1 MKNHYII
8 FMALGLA
15 FIGVTF
21 LPGCYYDNEEE
32 LYELWY
38 AQNVCDT
45 LNVSYSQDIKPII
58 DGQCATSGCHVAGG
72 TGNGIFD
79 NYNGVKAKVDNGSMM
94 DRVVMTRDMPPSVP
108 LSDCNVQKFQAWIN
122 AGAPN
127 N

>member
-1 MKNHYII
+1 MKRKFPIVI
-8 FMALGLA
+8 ALVSALVVAG
-15 FIGVTF
+15 FI
-21 LPGCYYDNEEE
+21 PGCYYDNEEE

-58 DGQCATSGCHVAGG
+58 DGQCATTGCHIAGG

-94 DRVVMTRDMPPSVP
+94 QRVVVSRDMPPSTP
-108 LSDCNVQKFQAWIN
+108 LSDCNVQKFEAWIN

>member
-1 MKNHYII
+1 MKKEILI
-8 FMALGLA
+8 SGAIALILA
-15 FIGVTF
+15 LAVSTQ
-21 LPGCYYDNEEE
+21 GCYYDNEEE

-79 NYNGVKAKVDNGSMM
+79 NYNAVKAKVDNGSMM
-94 DRVVMTRDMPPSVP
+94 QRVVVTRDMPPSTT
-108 LSDCNVQKFQAWIN
+108 LTECNVQKFKAWIN